1 MDEVKLSAS
10 RKNAGEKLAEMRERM
25 EESGVDG
32 EPILLNHD
40 DGLFPTD
47 HVCLMFLGVIDS
59 YNIYNL
65 VSSLP
70 LPDHSLS
77 LSGTVR

>member
-32 EPILLNHD
+32 EPILLNYD